1 VLRTRLCDLLGID
14 VPVIQA
20 SIGPWTSVEL
30 SAAVSNAGGLGS
42 IGTSMQ
48 PVERIREHVA
58 RMRELTEAPF
68 AVNHTVR
75 PLSEEAFA
83 LTLELAPR
91 VVSLALGDPGEL
103 VARAHDAG
111 VLFMQQVHSVEQARR
126 VAARGVDVIVAQGS
140 EAGGFGGTVST
151 MALVPQ
157 VVDAV
162 SPTPVVAAGGIA
174 DGRGVA
180 AALALGAEGVN
191 IGTRFLAAAETT
203 IPDEWKQA
211 IIAAESQDAVRVEFA
226 NDVFPSPG
234 PEGYDTL
241 PRVLRTPFVDEWNG
255 RPEAV
260 RGEAERLR
268 DELVEALR
276 EGRAHELV
284 PFTGQTAG
292 MIHEILPVAEILHR
306 LVADAEASLLTAA
319 QARA

>member
-1 VLRTRLCDLLGID
+1 MLRTRLCDLLGID
-14 VPVIQA
+14 IPVIQA

-48 PVERIREHVA
+48 PVERIREQVA
-58 RMRELTEAPF
+58 LMRELTEAPF

-83 LTLELAPR
+83 LSLELAPR
-91 VVSLALGDPGEL
+91 VVSLALGDPGDL

-126 VAARGVDVIVAQGS
+126 AAARGADVIVAQGS

-162 SPTPVVAAGGIA
+162 SPIPVVAAGGIA

-191 IGTRFLAAAETT
+191 IGTRFLAATETT
-203 IPDEWKQA
+203 IADEWKQA

-241 PRVLRTPFVDEWNG
+241 PRVLRTPFVDEWNR

-260 RGEAERLR
+260 RAEAERLG

-292 MIHEILPVAEILHR
+292 IIHEVLPVAEILHR
-306 LVADAEASLLTAA
+306 LVADAEAALLTAA

>member
-1 VLRTRLCDLLGID
+1 LLRTGLCDLFGID

-42 IGTSMQ
+42 IGTSML
-48 PVERIREHVA
+48 PPERIGEQVA
-58 RMRELTEAPF
+58 RLRELTDAPF

-83 LTLELAPR
+83 LTLELAPPI
-91 VVSLALGDPGEL
+91 VSLALGAPGDL
-103 VARAHDAG
+103 VARAHEVGA
-111 VLFMQQVHSVEQARR
+111 LFMQQVHSVEHARR
-126 VAARGVDVIVAQGS
+126 AAEQGVDVIIAQGS
-140 EAGGFGGTVST
+140 EAGGFGGVIGT

-162 SPTPVVAAGGIA
+162 SPIPVVAAGGIA
-174 DGRGVA
+174 EGRGVA
-180 AALALGAEGVN
+180 AALALGAQGVN

-211 IIAAESQDAVRVEFA
+211 IVAAESQDSVRAEFA
-226 NDVFPSPG
+226 NDVFPP
-234 PEGYDTL
+234 PEPDGYETL
-241 PRVLRTPFVDEWNG
+241 PRVLRTPFVDEWNA

-260 RGEAERLR
+260 RAEADRLR
-268 DELVEALR
+268 GEIVRALQ
-276 EGRAHELV
+276 EGQAHKLM

-292 MIHEILPVAEILHR
+292 MIHEILPAAEILHR
-306 LVADAEASLLTAA
+306 LVVEAEAALLRAA

>member
-1 VLRTRLCDLLGID
+1 MLRTRLCDLLGID

-48 PVERIREHVA
+48 SVERIREQIA
-58 RMRELTEAPF
+58 RIRELTEAPF

-83 LTLELAPR
+83 LTLERAPR

-126 VAARGVDVIVAQGS
+126 AAARGVDVIVAQGS

-151 MALVPQ
+151 MTLVPQ

-226 NDVFPSPG
+226 NDVFPGPG

-260 RGEAERLR
+260 SAEAERLR

>member
-1 VLRTRLCDLLGID
+1 MLRTRLCALLGID
-14 VPVIQA
+14 VPIIQA

-48 PVERIREHVA
+48 PVERIRQQIA

-83 LTLELAPR
+83 LSLELTPR

-126 VAARGVDVIVAQGS
+126 AAARGVDVIVAQGS

-151 MALVPQ
+151 MTLVPQ
-157 VVDAV
+157 VVDAA

-211 IIAAESQDAVRVEFA
+211 IIAADSQDAVRVEFA
-226 NDVFPSPG
+226 NDVFPGPG

-260 RGEAERLR
+260 SAEAERLR

-306 LVADAEASLLTAA
+306 LVADAEASLLNAA